1 MSKGRTGIHKQGG
14 LDVQGDKRKYQEPPQ
29 QIDIGDTETIVCEKC
44 GNASFIQ
51 SFFLKRISPLVSPT
65 GKEAIVPIQVFACGN
80 CGTIPKNMM
89 SQIQQGE

>member
-1 MSKGRTGIHKQGG
+1 MSKDRTGIHKQGG
-14 LDVQGDKRKYQEPPQ
+14 LNVQGDKRKYQEPPQ
-29 QIDIGDTETIVCEKC
+29 QIDIGDTETIICEKC

-89 SQIQQGE
+89 SQIAEQ